1 VTDDHIHPENDV
13 DVPPDAPV
21 YACDRCGRPFAAESR
36 LALHRGLAHRTDLSP
51 AEREAFE
58 AARDEEVADLRRFRL
73 LALAAL
79 VLLYF
84 GFLFAYA
91 VFA

>member
-1 VTDDHIHPENDV
+1 MTDIDPDPESDV
-13 DVPPDAPV
+13 DVPPSRPV
-21 YACDRCGRPFAAESR
+21 YACDRCGQPFAAESR
-36 LALHRGLAHRTDLSP
+36 LALHRGLAHPDDLTA
-51 AEREAFE
+51 AEREAFR

-79 VLLYF
+79 VALYF